1 LRKVI
6 QTKFKTEWILKIVFL
21 FVGVALFAGCIGAFR
36 KVAYNSLVPV
46 YIVNRVNHYFDLNRD
61 QENFLRARIALH
73 HAWHRRTQLP
83 LYTADLAELK
93 KRFERRLTPKD
104 LDWMLARLTE
114 HRNRIYRRVMP
125 DINLLL
131 RSLSVKQIER
141 LRTRLADENAELEE
155 KLNLPLAKRH
165 EDEFENVLKQ
175 IETWTG
181 SLSRGQIATLR
192 HRFETFPDAAGDWL
206 AYRRGQQEVFVK
218 LLLSKPDAATLAKD
232 LTARAINQ
240 EKNVPKKFRSGFQRT
255 LLILKDLIL
264 SADGLLTAE
273 QRTHVSA
280 KAAEYI
286 ELLNEIARS

>member
-1 LRKVI
+1 M
-6 QTKFKTEWILKIVFL
+6 EKIVKANFKL
-21 FVGVALFAGCIGAFR
+21 LIVLVVLSAACTGAFR

-83 LYTADLAELK
+83 LYATDLAELK
-93 KRFERRLTPKD
+93 KRFERRLVAKD
-104 LDWMLARLTE
+104 LDWMLARLTA
-114 HRNRIYRRVMP
+114 HRDRIYRRVIP

-131 RSLSVKQIER
+131 RSLSVEQIER

-165 EDEFENVLKQ
+165 EDEFEKSLKQ
-175 IETWTG
+175 IEDWTG
-181 SLSRGQIATLR
+181 ALSREQRAALR
-192 HRFETFPDAAGDWL
+192 QRFETFPDAAGDWL

-232 LTARAINQ
+232 LTARTIGQ

-264 SADGLLTAE
+264 AADALLTPE

-286 ELLNEIARS
+286 ELLNEISH